1 MNVRKHLTISLALT
15 GLALGLIT
23 VKANAQQGLK
33 GTFELAEA
41 TYWGNTLLQPGR
53 YTISMSTEASD
64 ISRVPVIRLS
74 GEGVNAAFLAIAT
87 PAHES
92 GRNYLDIAD
101 IGGTYVIRAFDSG
114 LLGESFSF
122 GVTKSIKNK
131 ALRASTEPAIAVP
144 VSMAAGS

>member
-33 GTFELAEA
+33 GTFELAAA

-114 LLGESFSF
+114 LFGESFLF
-122 GVTKSIKNK
+122 RVTKSVKNK
-131 ALRASTEPAIAVP
+131 ALRASTEPAMAVP

>member
-92 GRNYLDIAD
+92 GRNYLDIVNID
-101 IGGTYVIRAFDSG
+101 GTYVVRAFDAGSI
-114 LLGESFSF
+114 GESFAF
-122 GVTKSIKNK
+122 GVTKSVKNK
-131 ALRASTEPAIAVP
+131 ALRASAEPAIALP
-144 VSMAAGS
+144 VSAE